1 MCKRRWNVLTCTR
14 GICLCARPCCPSA
27 TNDFSGEEA
36 SAAASAC
43 GLKAGASDT
52 AVDNAGEAD
61 SVSLM
66 QRLERGGGGGE
77 GREKHKLKGGD
88 SSSSR
93 NSSKSSNSSGGSSQA
108 AT

>member
-1 MCKRRWNVLTCTR
+1 MCTRSWNVLTCTR
-14 GICLCARPCCPSA
+14 GMCLCARPCCPSA

-52 AVDNAGEAD
+52 AVDDAGVAD

-66 QRLERGGGGGE
+66 QRLERGGRGGKRGE
-77 GREKHKLKGGD
+77 GT
-88 SSSSR
+88 S
-93 NSSKSSNSSGGSSQA
+93 
-108 AT
+108 